1 MNLVMKSPMVI
12 NPKRVA
18 INLEWQESKKAAV
31 TVFVDFV
38 GERFNSDVAVAYAIV
53 RGHWYELPAELETY
67 SDLTNWLAGLSKRVE
82 SQKQL
87 NGELEKFPLVKV
99 TNIF

>member
-18 INLEWQESKKAAV
+18 INLEWRESKKGGAV
-31 TVFVDFV
+31 VFVDFV
-38 GERFNSDVAVAYAIV
+38 GERFNSDVAAVFIV
-53 RGHWYELPAELETY
+53 IRGHWYELPAELATY
-67 SDLTNWLAGLSKRVE
+67 SELTNWFAGLSKRVG
-82 SQKQL
+82 SQQDLK
-87 NGELEKFPLVKV
+87 NEAEKFQLVKV